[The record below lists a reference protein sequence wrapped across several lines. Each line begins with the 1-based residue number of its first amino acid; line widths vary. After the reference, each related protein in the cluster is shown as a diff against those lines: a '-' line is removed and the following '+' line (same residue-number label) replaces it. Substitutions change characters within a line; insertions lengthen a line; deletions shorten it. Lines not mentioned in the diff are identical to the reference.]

1 MQEEDLSAALDSCG
15 GDVLLAINKLSS
27 LHLAPPAPQGVA
39 QPEPPANHSEHVA
52 ADSAHQHQQNVPST
66 PGEWV
71 EVFVQEMASSRTLDD
86 ARQRA
91 GGLLGAF
98 ELFVSQRKDR
108 ETQSHL
114 GKMGE
119 QLEHATRINNVLKQA
134 VTIQHS
140 KNLELQEQ
148 LKQSE
153 AKNYAL
159 TVHLKQM
166 DQQANHLMTTP
177 HIF

>member
-1 MQEEDLSAALDSCG
+1 MQEEDLTAALDSCG
-15 GDVLLAINKLSS
+15 GDVMLAINKLSS
-27 LHLAPPAPQGVA
+27 LHLAPAQEFAQAESPAV
-39 QPEPPANHSEHVA
+39 HSEQAA
-52 ADSAHQHQQNVPST
+52 ADSTHQHHRNVPST

-98 ELFVSQRKDR
+98 EQFVSQRKER
-108 ETQSHL
+108 ETQSHV
-114 GKMGE
+114 GKISE

-148 LKQSE
+148 LKQAES
-153 AKNYAL
+153 KNYAL

-166 DQQANHLMTTP
+166 DQQSNHLMTTP